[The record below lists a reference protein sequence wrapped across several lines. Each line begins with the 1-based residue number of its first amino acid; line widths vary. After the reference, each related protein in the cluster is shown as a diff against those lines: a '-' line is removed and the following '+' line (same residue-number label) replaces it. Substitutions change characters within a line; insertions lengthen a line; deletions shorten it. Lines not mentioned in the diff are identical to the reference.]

1 MWQLHRKVHS
11 FWARSWHAPVTVT
24 QMRQTIKNKQNKKK
38 RNEATETTAGSEL
51 RRQGLT
57 TPPFYTAALVAAVG
71 FWKFFFFS
79 GFLRVCIL
87 PDLAAVDS
95 TLFFP
100 GKKWKA
106 ERENHSR
113 PEQFGS
119 PNQKAIAI
127 GVVMIFYFVFL
138 GHFFRLCRTGF

>member
-71 FWKFFFFS
+71 FWKFFFF
-79 GFLRVCIL
+79 
-87 PDLAAVDS
+87 LAFYEFAFCRTWLLWTV
-95 TLFFP
+95 LFFFP

>member
-1 MWQLHRKVHS
+1 
-11 FWARSWHAPVTVT
+11 
-24 QMRQTIKNKQNKKK
+24 MRQTIKNKQNKKK

-95 TLFFP
+95 TLFFSR
-100 GKKWKA
+100 GKNEK
-106 ERENHSR
+106 
-113 PEQFGS
+113 
-119 PNQKAIAI
+119 QKEKITAARNNSVHLIKK
-127 GVVMIFYFVFL
+127 
-138 GHFFRLCRTGF
+138 R